1 VIFQLIPED
10 KLQASVAKVEELARP
25 PEDDYYPELL
35 KRVESRRDIIPC
47 PSLLNLGVQLSL
59 HPASDVLSFRFCSC
73 VYNRG
78 SFHELLEGFLVSN
91 CYDWHQHDV
100 NVPSHH

>member
-1 VIFQLIPED
+1 VYSAQVIEMFELFTK
-10 KLQASVAKVEELARP
+10 KLG
-25 PEDDYYPELL
+25 L
-35 KRVESRRDIIPC
+35 KPRHKRTAFLVESRRDIIPC
-47 PSLLNLGVQLSL
+47 PSLLNLGVRLSP
-59 HPASDVLSFRFCSC
+59 HPASDILSFRFCSYG
-73 VYNRG
+73 YNRG